1 MLLHTFLLVFLAE
14 MADKTQLMMMALTN
28 KYKTRSVVLG
38 MTLGVI
44 IISALSVLA
53 GDLIGDFIPMSLV
66 KACSASLFLIFGM
79 INLFPQTKE
88 HGAGFD
94 LRIPTLSIALTFLL
108 AELGDKTQL
117 ATVAIAAD
125 HMDAHLPIFLGA
137 ALGLI
142 MANLLGILAGKLIL
156 SKCNEEAV
164 KIISSFIFLLF
175 GSINLFEL
183 IPFHTV
189 IVWIYSTVLI
199 LIAYACY
206 EISHHKRSS

>member
-1 MLLHTFLLVFLAE
+1 MFLHTFFLVFLAE

-38 MTLGVI
+38 MIMGAS

-53 GDLIGDFIPMSLV
+53 GDLIGDFIPMALI
-66 KACSASLFLIFGM
+66 KLCAALLFLIFGM

-88 HGAGFD
+88 HGSGLD

-117 ATVAIAAD
+117 ASVAIAAD
-125 HMDAHLPIFLGA
+125 HMDAHPAIFLGA

-164 KIISSFIFLLF
+164 KIISSFIFFVF
-175 GSINLFEL
+175 GSISLFEL
-183 IPFHTV
+183 IPYNTV
-189 IVWIYSTVLI
+189 ILCVYSTVLI

-206 EISHHKRSS
+206 EISHRRQSS